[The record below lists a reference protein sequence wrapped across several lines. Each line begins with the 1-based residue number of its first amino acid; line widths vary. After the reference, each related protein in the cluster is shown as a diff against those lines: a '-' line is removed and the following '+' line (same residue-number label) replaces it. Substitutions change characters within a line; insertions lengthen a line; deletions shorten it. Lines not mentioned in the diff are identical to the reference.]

1 MAETAAFEPGGYRY
15 VRGPFQYSAGV
26 AAKPGFAIERVRF
39 RSPAPLEAGFAAI
52 EAHLKAIGRPT
63 TAFCACELRSPAPFT
78 EDGFVAFNRVY
89 VGTLERWGIFE
100 GEENPVARANVCPEI
115 APPPEPSFHAF
126 SYTVEAAD
134 AAPSFVIA
142 GGAEAPEG
150 MANYRDHIVRLG
162 DVCAEAMTEKARFVL
177 GAMEDRMA
185 ALGFSWA
192 DATATQ
198 VYTVHDL
205 HPFLAS
211 EIVGRG
217 AVPDGLTWHY
227 ARPPVEGLDYEMDV
241 RNVTLERVV

>member
-1 MAETAAFEPGGYRY
+1 
-15 VRGPFQYSAGV
+15 
-26 AAKPGFAIERVRF
+26 
-39 RSPAPLEAGFAAI
+39 
-52 EAHLKAIGRPT
+52 
-63 TAFCACELRSPAPFT
+63 
-78 EDGFVAFNRVY
+78 
-89 VGTLERWGIFE
+89 
-100 GEENPVARANVCPEI
+100 
-115 APPPEPSFHAF
+115 
-126 SYTVEAAD
+126 
-134 AAPSFVIA
+134 
-142 GGAEAPEG
+142 
-150 MANYRDHIVRLG
+150 
-162 DVCAEAMTEKARFVL
+162 MTEKARFVL

>member
-26 AAKPGFAIERVRF
+26 AAEPGFAIERVRF
-39 RSPAPLEAGFAAI
+39 RSPVPLEAGFAAI

-78 EDGFVAFNRVY
+78 EDGFVAFNRIY

-162 DVCAEAMTEKARFVL
+162 DVSAEAMTEKARFVL

-217 AVPDGLTWHY
+217 AVPGGLTWHY